1 LAAHL
6 VFQSTIDLAHRSGG
20 GALFLHLLPP
30 DRAHAVK
37 PGARLCRT
45 AVTATLFPSF
55 VGHAPLSCAARICH
69 ARVPGRVLAWGHRAH
84 RPPSAHALT
93 RRRLG

>member
-55 VGHAPLSCAARICH
+55 VGHAPLSCAARPCPCLGPPC
-69 ARVPGRVLAWGHRAH
+69 A
-84 RPPSAHALT
+84 PSAHALM